1 MNSFK
6 RKSISIVCTLLVLCL
21 CGCANNMSRTIDKNI
36 TIPENGVIE
45 ENILSQLKS
54 NNSVSI
60 FTGESNGIKYEWT
73 VFGSDI
79 SEPHKLNMAIDI
91 DKTSE
96 DNSISFEMKSAENFG
111 FSSMLSIYLDERW
124 NAQSATAFSDND
136 GKLNPV
142 GSVSITG
149 TDSSILNFSMT
160 ETHGRYVIKV
170 DKNEEPENTVHTNAT
185 TETTTNTTTKIT
197 TNAKTTINTSTATGI
212 TESNTETTTTIS
224 TNTTQTVTEQENT
237 DVPDNTEYYEEPEC
251 YQEQKQE
258 VVTESEDSRI
268 YSDGMQTEQDKYLT
282 DPVPE
287 GQPMPVEPEDAEI
300 DDNKIMTCTFSIECT
315 TILNNIKDLEP
326 EKLDVLP
333 SDGIILEAQ
342 TVEFKEGESVFDVL
356 QRVCKENNIQMEASF
371 TPVYNSAYVEGINN
385 LYEFDCGSLSG
396 WMYRVNGW
404 YPNYGC
410 SRYQLV
416 DGEVVEWRFTCD
428 LGKDVGCDQLS
439 ET

>member
-1 MNSFK
+1 MKSFR
-6 RKSISIVCTLLVLCL
+6 RKSIGIVCTLLALCL
-21 CGCANNMSRTIDKNI
+21 CSCANNMSRKIDGNI
-36 TIPENGVIE
+36 TIPENGIIE
-45 ENILSQLKS
+45 ENVLSQLKN
-54 NNSVSI
+54 NNSISI
-60 FTGESNGIKYEWT
+60 FSGESNGIKYEWT

-91 DKTSE
+91 EKTDDE
-96 DNSISFEMKSAENFG
+96 NSIAFQMKSDENFG

-124 NAQSATAFSDND
+124 NAQSATAFSENN
-136 GKLNPV
+136 GQLTPV

-160 ETHGRYVIKV
+160 ETHGRYVIKT
-170 DKNEEPENTVHTNAT
+170 DKNEESENIVYTDSGTKTTATTDTVAETT
-185 TETTTNTTTKIT
+185 EVSTETTSIT
-197 TNAKTTINTSTATGI
+197 A
-212 TESNTETTTTIS
+212 ED
-224 TNTTQTVTEQENT
+224 TTQAVTEPEST
-237 DVPDNTEYYEEPEC
+237 DIPDDTEDYSEPETEYETEPE
-251 YQEQKQE
+251 
-258 VVTESEDSRI
+258 VSRI

-287 GQPMPVEPEDAEI
+287 GKPMPVEPEDAEI

-315 TILNNIKDLEP
+315 TILNNINDLEP
-326 EKLDVLP
+326 EKLDILP
-333 SDGIILEAQ
+333 SDGIILETQ

-356 QRVCKENNIQMEASF
+356 QRVCKENNIHMEASW
-371 TPVYNSAYVEGINN
+371 TPIYNSAYVEGINN

-410 SRYQLV
+410 SRYQLT

-428 LGKDVGCDQLS
+428 LGKDVGCDWLS

>member
-1 MNSFK
+1 MKSFRK
-6 RKSISIVCTLLVLCL
+6 KSIGIICTLLALCL
-21 CGCANNMSRTIDKNI
+21 YSCADNMSRKIDGNI
-36 TIPENGVIE
+36 TIPENGIIE
-45 ENILSQLKS
+45 ENVLSQLKN
-54 NNSVSI
+54 NNSISI
-60 FTGESNGIKYEWT
+60 FSGESNGIKYEWT

-91 DKTSE
+91 EKTDDE
-96 DNSISFEMKSAENFG
+96 NSIAFQMKSDKNFG

-124 NAQSATAFSDND
+124 NAQNATAFSENN
-136 GKLNPV
+136 GQLTPV

-160 ETHGRYVIKV
+160 ETHGRYVIKA
-170 DKNEEPENTVHTNAT
+170 DENEESENIVYTDAD
-185 TETTTNTTTKIT
+185 TETTSKNTVTST
-197 TNAKTTINTSTATGI
+197 KTTATTGTVAETA
-212 TESNTETTTTIS
+212 EVSTETTFITAED
-224 TNTTQTVTEQENT
+224 TTQAVTEPEST
-237 DVPDNTEYYEEPEC
+237 DIPDDTEDYSEPETEYETEPE
-251 YQEQKQE
+251 
-258 VVTESEDSRI
+258 TFRI

-287 GQPMPVEPEDAEI
+287 GKPMPVEPEVAEI

-315 TILNNIKDLEP
+315 TILNNINDLEP
-326 EKLDVLP
+326 EKLDILP

-356 QRVCKENNIQMEASF
+356 QRVCKENNIHMEASW

-410 SRYQLV
+410 SRYQLT

-428 LGKDVGCDQLS
+428 LGKDVGCDWLS
-439 ET
+439 GT